1 MLHFYNKPPV
11 SAAEIH
17 GRLGPARVLESSG
30 IPFVIFGEDALAFV
44 HFVPTVLFDLT
55 ILVPCDLVQA
65 AVEHLQKELPQY
77 QVTQERS
84 YQLLNNDVCALPR
97 AMRLRD
103 GAIEKPNL
111 SPEAILIVP
120 QSHFHFDVRDETRSR
135 GLIPP
140 FDSSDSRIRFP
151 TMPAFLDAIID
162 TMFEPVD
169 GVNHLEFRTS
179 YLSVFLSYLVLYN
192 VRDEDGATDPD
203 TEELLPAAKALLE
216 GLKPGN
222 IAYLDTFMRTGST
235 RMTPEL
241 RAARERHRVSRGI
254 VFPNLLKIG

>member
-1 MLHFYNKPPV
+1 
-11 SAAEIH
+11 
-17 GRLGPARVLESSG
+17 
-30 IPFVIFGEDALAFV
+30 
-44 HFVPTVLFDLT
+44 LFDLT

-84 YQLLNNDVCALPR
+84 YQLLNDDSVCALPR
-97 AMRLRD
+97 AMRLQWD
-103 GAIEKPNL
+103 SAIEKPNH

-140 FDSSDSRIRFP
+140 FDPSDSRIRFP

-222 IAYLDTFMRTGST
+222 TAYLDTFMRTGST
-235 RMTPEL
+235 RMTTEL
-241 RAARERHRVSRGI
+241 RAGRERHSLSQ
-254 VFPNLLKIG
+254 PL